1 MEALLQLYN
10 LRARLDV
17 KYEMDSGVVEAEAT
31 DVSGT
36 PVLLNKPFKD
46 VDSITLSVESIT
58 EQKAVYDFVDI
69 PNPTGFSVYVF
80 DAAGVRVDA
89 TVSWIVRGVR

>member
-17 KYEMDSGVVEAEAT
+17 KYEMDSGVVEAEST
-31 DVSGT
+31 DAGGT
-36 PVLLNKPFKD
+36 PVIFNKEFKD
-46 VDSITLSVESIT
+46 VSSITLSVEST
-58 EQKAVYDFVDI
+58 VEQKAVYDFVDV
-69 PNPTGFSVYVF
+69 PNPTGFTVYVF
-80 DAAGVRVDA
+80 NASGTPIDA